1 MILNLGL
8 TDYEKAYLAQC
19 QLVSRRRLGEIGD
32 SMIITEHNPV
42 FTIGRTG
49 RRENMLADSRQ
60 MRKRGVRLI
69 EVDRGGDITFH
80 GPGQLLLYPV
90 VDLKA
95 RGRDLHRYMRDLE
108 SVAINFLN
116 SYGIIAERIDGKTGV
131 WVGGSKVASIGV
143 GAKDWVTFHG
153 LSVNVDIDLSYFSM
167 IYPCGM
173 RGIKMTSLAEIL
185 GVDIDLNMAAEKL
198 IVCAKRVLGVGD
210 GIFAGTPL
218 GAAA

>member
-1 MILNLGL
+1 
-8 TDYEKAYLAQC
+8 
-19 QLVSRRRLGEIGD
+19 
-32 SMIITEHNPV
+32 MIITEHNPV